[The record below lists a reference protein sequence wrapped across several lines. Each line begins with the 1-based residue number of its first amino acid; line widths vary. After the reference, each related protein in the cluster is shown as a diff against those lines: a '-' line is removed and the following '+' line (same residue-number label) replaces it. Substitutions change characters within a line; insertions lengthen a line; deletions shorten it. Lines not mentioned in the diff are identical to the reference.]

1 MKCINCLTEMKNK
14 SYDYY
19 GFGDWDMDY
28 PASHHEEYRCP
39 NCKCKYIREDYG
51 EGKWEIPKKVEKPT
65 EKQVNTILF
74 INNKLQ
80 MDLKPITKQQC
91 IRDIEHTMCKRYLH
105 FHIHHIPTAYK
116 ARCHFQHE
124 WENSKD
130 KQW

>member
-28 PASHHEEYRCP
+28 PASHHEDHRCP
-39 NCKCKYIREDYG
+39 NCKCKYTREDYG

-80 MDLKPITKQQC
+80 MALKPITKQQC
-91 IRDIEHTMCKRYLH
+91 IRDIGKH
-105 FHIHHIPTAYK
+105 FEAAK
-116 ARCHFQHE
+116 AVANQPHYNDYDDYDDYYCHCDPY
-124 WENSKD
+124 WGNI
-130 KQW
+130 

>member
-28 PASHHEEYRCP
+28 PASHHEEHLCP
-39 NCKCKYIREDYG
+39 NCKCKYTREGYHSN
-51 EGKWEIPKKVEKPT
+51 GKWEIPKKVEKPT

-91 IRDIEHTMCKRYLH
+91 IRDIGKYFE
-105 FHIHHIPTAYK
+105 TAKDVAKQPHYNDYDDYY
-116 ARCHFQHE
+116 CHCDPY
-124 WENSKD
+124 WGNI
-130 KQW
+130 